1 MELVVANVEAVA
13 AAVRM
18 SYGPCGRD
26 QLVVTETQKLVT
38 NSAARILSLARPG
51 SPIAKVLLQ
60 HVCKFAEEIG
70 DGAATLA
77 LLLDGAFQFCAS
89 AMKDGKASQQ
99 DLGRCFQLAE
109 VLILPDAMELLHKL
123 RPKEGLSTELAFTN
137 LARTLFG
144 ANFPLEVSSHL
155 SKTCWQWLKANSV
168 SEEPSEKVANTAR
181 RLRSGKLIKVPTL
194 CPTGFVADGRSCA
207 TVENKHIISAVL
219 AHSAMPCE
227 VFGGRVAILDENTA
241 PLPVRVAMPGKELA
255 RLKEHLLL
263 TTEQLWQ
270 AGIRVVLC
278 VSQVHEEWTGSL
290 ARRGICLLNLV
301 DEEELNLLESRVGP
315 VRRILPGSHVALLAA
330 ATFPIE
336 SMRPLRPSGAGSR
349 AYWLIKPQEER
360 SICLLLLQSPS
371 SSLAAEHRL
380 AVLRLLAVV
389 APALEDPSSIIAGGL
404 TFELALLRLAHE
416 RALSLRGRNRPS
428 TEVFGPDFTKASH
441 LELLTWSLLEASLTA
456 VIEAFLANLGSDGL
470 SSSVSRTVR
479 LLATAPETELPGLV
493 NLGRKGAMLTLRS
506 YIAGFLFGR
515 LDTARLMDA
524 VPFT

>member
-60 HVCKFAEEIG
+60 HVCKFAE
-70 DGAATLA
+70 ARSAKLA
-77 LLLDGAFQFCAS
+77 S
-89 AMKDGKASQQ
+89 R
-99 DLGRCFQLAE
+99 RCFQQCF
-109 VLILPDAMELLHKL
+109 LI
-123 RPKEGLSTELAFTN
+123 
-137 LARTLFG
+137 
-144 ANFPLEVSSHL
+144 VSC
-155 SKTCWQWLKANSV
+155 TGQ
-168 SEEPSEKVANTAR
+168 EPSEKVANTAR

-336 SMRPLRPSGAGSR
+336 SMRQAELR
-349 AYWLIKPQEER
+349 
-360 SICLLLLQSPS
+360 
-371 SSLAAEHRL
+371 
-380 AVLRLLAVV
+380 
-389 APALEDPSSIIAGGL
+389 
-404 TFELALLRLAHE
+404 
-416 RALSLRGRNRPS
+416 
-428 TEVFGPDFTKASH
+428 
-441 LELLTWSLLEASLTA
+441 
-456 VIEAFLANLGSDGL
+456 
-470 SSSVSRTVR
+470 
-479 LLATAPETELPGLV
+479 
-493 NLGRKGAMLTLRS
+493 
-506 YIAGFLFGR
+506 
-515 LDTARLMDA
+515 DT
-524 VPFT
+524 